1 MRAKEFIT
9 EQRAK
14 LNVDIADPMR
24 HGYLIPGIR
33 NNDAYRALRL
43 GVAVARARADIGGVS
58 QNFDPFEEE
67 SAFGQNA
74 LVFGFNDSVDEVID
88 RALQMTGTPGG
99 KAILGTKESQEP
111 STVYKKSPVKS
122 FKGYPR

>member
-1 MRAKEFIT
+1 MRAREFVT
-9 EQRAK
+9 EQRSK
-14 LNVDIADPMR
+14 LDAEIADPIR

-43 GVAVARARADIGGVS
+43 GVAVARARADIGDVS
-58 QNFDPFEEE
+58 QGFPEFEEE

-74 LVFGFNDSVDEVID
+74 LVFGFNDLVDEVID

-99 KAILGTKESQEP
+99 KELLGSKESEEP
-111 STVYKKSPVKS
+111 ATVNKQSPVRA
-122 FKGYPR
+122 FKGYTR